1 MAIIKDF
8 WKSLLTHERHQLSFD
23 GINII
28 VEDGVFTPNPNITY
42 SSSIII
48 ENLPN
53 VSGLRV
59 ADVGTGTGVLAVIA
73 ALRGA
78 REVVATDISVKALD
92 NAFFNVRQNQV
103 LDKVKVVRTNLL
115 DGVLGTFDVIFA
127 NLPILDE
134 VWGKEEKTSSSVV
147 QIFLADSRSMLSA
160 QGLIYL
166 PWASFADK
174 ASVEDI
180 FSKSGYDFECRE
192 VMKLGFAWYLY
203 ILKLR

>member
-160 QGLIYL
+160 QGVIYL

-180 FSKSGYDFECRE
+180 ISKSGYDFECKE
-192 VMKLGFAWYLY
+192 VVKLDFTWYLY
-203 ILKLR
+203 VLKLR

>member
-160 QGLIYL
+160 QGVIYL

-180 FSKSGYDFECRE
+180 ISKSGYDFECTE
-192 VMKLGFAWYLY
+192 VVKLGFTWYLY
-203 ILKLR
+203 VLMVR

>member
-23 GINII
+23 GISII
-28 VEDGVFTPNPNITY
+28 VEDGVFTPNPSITY

-59 ADVGTGTGVLAVIA
+59 ADVGTGTGVLAIIA

-78 REVVATDISVKALD
+78 REVVATDISVKALN
-92 NAFFNVRQNQV
+92 NAFLNVRQNQV

-160 QGLIYL
+160 QGVIYL

-180 FSKSGYDFECRE
+180 ISKSGYDFECTE
-192 VMKLGFAWYLY
+192 VVKLGFTWYLY
-203 ILKLR
+203 VLMVR